1 MDDVSLTIQKGG
13 ITSLIGPN
21 GAGKSTLLSMMSRL
35 LKMDAGSVRVD
46 GLDVSKTSSDVLAR
60 RLSILRQQNHFE
72 ARLTVRDLVT
82 FGRYPYTKGRPMIE
96 DRQHVERSL
105 EFLDL
110 QPLQH
115 RFLDELSGGQR
126 QRAFVAMVL
135 CQDTDYVLLDEPLNN
150 LDMRHSIAMMQQ
162 LRRIV
167 TDLGKTVV
175 IVLHDINFASWY
187 SDQII
192 AMRDGKVVY
201 HAGPEVVITPQAL
214 LDLYDVDVQVETIC
228 GKSVGVYYGG
238 VNEMEATQVHSNQ
251 ERLAAQV
258 GGAWRRRRF
267 RTR

>member
-1 MDDVSLTIQKGG
+1 MIEVHGVTKQYGNDVVVDNVSLEIQKGG

-35 LKMDAGSVRVD
+35 TSMDSGSVTVD
-46 GLDVSKTSSDVLAR
+46 GMDVSTTPNDVLAR

-72 ARLTVRDLVT
+72 ARLTVEELVT
-82 FGRYPYTKGRPMIE
+82 FGRYPYTKGRPTTE
-96 DRQHVERSL
+96 DREYVERSL
-105 EFLDL
+105 AYLDL
-110 QPLQH
+110 VPLRH
-115 RFLDELSGGQR
+115 RFLNELSGGQR

-135 CQDTDYVLLDEPLNN
+135 CQDTDYVLLDEPLNS
-150 LDMRHSIAMMQQ
+150 LDMRHAIGMMQQ

-167 TDLGKTVV
+167 AELGKTVV

-214 LDLYDVDVQVETIC
+214 LELYEVDVQVETIC
-228 GKSVGVYYGG
+228 GKSVGVYYG
-238 VNEMEATQVHSNQ
+238 
-251 ERLAAQV
+251 
-258 GGAWRRRRF
+258 
-267 RTR
+267 